1 MSVLSPNGKST
12 ATISAGITKKTAS
25 DRVPPTVC
33 GGASSS
39 RFRYRTM
46 HQISSPSTARKTGTA
61 SSMMTRY
68 S

>member
-33 GGASSS
+33 GGA
-39 RFRYRTM
+39 RVVALPVPDDAPDQQALDGEEDRA
-46 HQISSPSTARKTGTA
+46 PPAA
-61 SSMMTRY
+61 
-68 S
+68 